1 MGVASLS
8 PAMKAVTGLLC
19 LLLAGCAT
27 RQPPSPDASITF
39 DCAPV
44 YCSVSEADIL
54 SAVAGIGYPVKGIT
68 IIASLPYDCP
78 VPEDGVTFPPCPP
91 TDDPP
96 IAYVAFVGTDKI
108 AQVAIRSGLLGIFG
122 DSVVSFD
129 DPPGPDASF

>member
-1 MGVASLS
+1 
-8 PAMKAVTGLLC
+8 MKAVTVVLC
-19 LLLAGCAT
+19 VLLAACAT

-39 DCAPV
+39 DCAPI
-44 YCSVSEADIL
+44 YCSVSEGDIL
-54 SAVAGIGYPVKGIT
+54 SAVAGIGYPVTSIT
-68 IIASLPYDCP
+68 IVASLPYDCP

-129 DPPGPDASF
+129 VPPPGPSF